1 MKQTFLSGATLA
13 ALVMLVALPLVFIVL
28 QAIFPH
34 FSAGSL
40 GDAFG
45 GIPALLA
52 DPQLPAM
59 LGGTLWIAAGV
70 ALVSVMIGLPL
81 GILRGMF
88 SLPLPRLW
96 DLLFLIPFL
105 TPPYISALSWMLALQ
120 SQGYLQQLT
129 GWQLNDLLF
138 SRSGIVLVMTFNIF
152 PVVYFAVSRS
162 LLASG
167 TRLAVVARVHGAS
180 AWRAFWHVTLP
191 MLSPALAAGTL
202 LAFTL
207 AIEEFGVPA
216 ALGSRAGVVM
226 LTVGIEK
233 KLADWPVDLPGAA
246 LLSLL
251 LMAVA
256 LFAWWL
262 QRRLVGEKEVT
273 SVTGKPGENHG
284 ASLGWMML
292 PAVLAMAAV
301 GGLAVGVPAVSMMLT
316 SVMGTLSGGVSV
328 ENVTLR
334 HFAALFD
341 QQGDALSALGTS
353 LSLALGSALI
363 VGALGLLAAWL
374 VMVQKIKGRGMVDA
388 LSLMPAALPG
398 VVVGV
403 GLILLWNQPFWPRSP
418 YNTLWMLL
426 LSYCCL
432 LLPWPVRYVGSAL
445 RQLGP
450 NLEPA
455 ARVHGA
461 SPLQAL
467 RLIVLPLA
475 NPPQMP
481 PRTHRLLLVE
491 VAGERWIADVG
502 FGGQTLTAPIKLLAD
517 IPQQTPHGSYRLVHE
532 GDEWTLQF
540 NHHEHWQSMYHF
552 DLGRQYASDYVM
564 GNFWSAHWPQSH
576 FRHHL
581 LMCRHLPDGG
591 KMTLTNFH
599 FTHWENNHVV
609 EKIDFADVSA
619 LYEALQTRFG
629 LGVDDPKHGFSEAAL
644 AAVMAAFDTHPEAG
658 K

>member
-1 MKQTFLSGATLA
+1 MKQKFLSGVTLA
-13 ALVMLVALPLVFIVL
+13 ALTLLVALPLLFILL

-40 GDAFG
+40 HDAFG
-45 GIPALLA
+45 GVSPLLA
-52 DPQLPAM
+52 DPQLMSM
-59 LGGTLWIAAGV
+59 LGGTLWIAGGV
-70 ALVSVMIGLPL
+70 ALASVLIGLPL

-120 SQGYLQQLT
+120 RQGYLQQLT

-167 TRLAVVARVHGAS
+167 QRLAMVARVHGAS

-191 MLSPALAAGTL
+191 MLSPALAAGML

-233 KLADWPVDLPGAA
+233 KLADWPVDLTGAA

-262 QRRLVGEKEVT
+262 QTRLVGEKEVT
-273 SVTGKPGENHG
+273 SVTGKPGENRG
-284 ASLGWMML
+284 TSLGWMTL
-292 PAVLAMAAV
+292 PALLAMAAV
-301 GGLAVGVPAVSMMLT
+301 GGLAVGVPAASMMLT
-316 SVMGTLSGGVSV
+316 SLMGTLSGGVSL

-341 QQGDALSALGTS
+341 QQGDALSALGVS

-374 VMVQKIKGRGMVDA
+374 VMVQKIKGRGVVDA

-467 RLIVLPLA
+467 RLIVLPLVFPA
-475 NPPQMP
+475 LLAAMLMVFAVAS
-481 PRTHRLLLVE
+481 RELVTSLLLAPAGTQT
-491 VAGERWIADVG
+491 VAVFIWRQFEQGSVG
-502 FGGQTLTAPIKLLAD
+502 QGMAMASLTLLTGLLLMLTALA
-517 IPQQTPHGSYRLVHE
+517 
-532 GDEWTLQF
+532 
-540 NHHEHWQSMYHF
+540 
-552 DLGRQYASDYVM
+552 
-564 GNFWSAHWPQSH
+564 
-576 FRHHL
+576 
-581 LMCRHLPDGG
+581 LMQC
-591 KMTLTNFH
+591 
-599 FTHWENNHVV
+599 
-609 EKIDFADVSA
+609 S
-619 LYEALQTRFG
+619 TRG
-629 LGVDDPKHGFSEAAL
+629 
-644 AAVMAAFDTHPEAG
+644 
-658 K
+658 

>member
-1 MKQTFLSGATLA
+1 MGDQAWQLFDDLKKNGMVVSGPNAQAVTPVMQGAKAAVFGAVDYVSYGNIQQGESLKVIFPASGTVIAPRPMMILKTSQHADDAKAFIDYVLSPEGQARVADAWLMPARRDVAAKRPLLDALKVLPTTSEGGSERGAVLARFQSAVRAVIAPVPPALAAGDPQLQEPVVKQTFLSGATLA
-13 ALVMLVALPLVFIVL
+13 ALVMLVALPLVFILL

-45 GIPALLA
+45 GVSALLA

-96 DLLFLIPFL
+96 DLLLFDPFL

-162 LLASG
+162 LLAGG

-233 KLADWPVDLPGAA
+233 KLADWPVDLTGAA

-262 QRRLVGEKEVT
+262 QIRLVGRK
-273 SVTGKPGENHG
+273 
-284 ASLGWMML
+284 
-292 PAVLAMAAV
+292 
-301 GGLAVGVPAVSMMLT
+301 
-316 SVMGTLSGGVSV
+316 
-328 ENVTLR
+328 
-334 HFAALFD
+334 
-341 QQGDALSALGTS
+341 
-353 LSLALGSALI
+353 
-363 VGALGLLAAWL
+363 
-374 VMVQKIKGRGMVDA
+374 
-388 LSLMPAALPG
+388 
-398 VVVGV
+398 
-403 GLILLWNQPFWPRSP
+403 RSP
-418 YNTLWMLL
+418 
-426 LSYCCL
+426 
-432 LLPWPVRYVGSAL
+432 
-445 RQLGP
+445 
-450 NLEPA
+450 
-455 ARVHGA
+455 A
-461 SPLQAL
+461 SPAS
-467 RLIVLPLA
+467 REKTA
-475 NPPQMP
+475 G
-481 PRTHRLLLVE
+481 HR
-491 VAGERWIADVG
+491 
-502 FGGQTLTAPIKLLAD
+502 
-517 IPQQTPHGSYRLVHE
+517 
-532 GDEWTLQF
+532 
-540 NHHEHWQSMYHF
+540 
-552 DLGRQYASDYVM
+552 
-564 GNFWSAHWPQSH
+564 
-576 FRHHL
+576 
-581 LMCRHLPDGG
+581 
-591 KMTLTNFH
+591 
-599 FTHWENNHVV
+599 
-609 EKIDFADVSA
+609 
-619 LYEALQTRFG
+619 
-629 LGVDDPKHGFSEAAL
+629 
-644 AAVMAAFDTHPEAG
+644 
-658 K
+658 

>member
-13 ALVMLVALPLVFIVL
+13 ALVMLVALPLVFILL

-59 LGGTLWIAAGV
+59 LGGTLWIADGV

-191 MLSPALAAGTL
+191 MLSPALAAGML

-207 AIEEFGVPA
+207 AIEEFDVPA

-226 LTVGIEK
+226 LTVGIER
-233 KLADWPVDLPGAA
+233 KLADWAGGSSSRRAA
-246 LLSLL
+246 V
-251 LMAVA
+251 AADGWA

-273 SVTGKPGENHG
+273 SITGKPGGEPPG
-284 ASLGWMML
+284 IAGLDD
-292 PAVLAMAAV
+292 AACRAGD
-301 GGLAVGVPAVSMMLT
+301 GGRRRP
-316 SVMGTLSGGVSV
+316 GGRRPRR
-328 ENVTLR
+328 L
-334 HFAALFD
+334 D
-341 QQGDALSALGTS
+341 DAHQRDGH
-353 LSLALGSALI
+353 
-363 VGALGLLAAWL
+363 
-374 VMVQKIKGRGMVDA
+374 
-388 LSLMPAALPG
+388 
-398 VVVGV
+398 
-403 GLILLWNQPFWPRSP
+403 
-418 YNTLWMLL
+418 
-426 LSYCCL
+426 
-432 LLPWPVRYVGSAL
+432 AL
-445 RQLGP
+445 RWR
-450 NLEPA
+450 E
-455 ARVHGA
+455 
-461 SPLQAL
+461 
-467 RLIVLPLA
+467 
-475 NPPQMP
+475 
-481 PRTHRLLLVE
+481 
-491 VAGERWIADVG
+491 
-502 FGGQTLTAPIKLLAD
+502 
-517 IPQQTPHGSYRLVHE
+517 
-532 GDEWTLQF
+532 
-540 NHHEHWQSMYHF
+540 
-552 DLGRQYASDYVM
+552 
-564 GNFWSAHWPQSH
+564 
-576 FRHHL
+576 
-581 LMCRHLPDGG
+581 C
-591 KMTLTNFH
+591 
-599 FTHWENNHVV
+599 
-609 EKIDFADVSA
+609 
-619 LYEALQTRFG
+619 
-629 LGVDDPKHGFSEAAL
+629 
-644 AAVMAAFDTHPEAG
+644 
-658 K
+658 